1 MKPFIIKMLFCTL
14 VLLNFQVSAHH
25 SAVVFDETKTQLIKG
40 EVTRFVLRN
49 PHMILSVDVPDEN
62 GELVEWK
69 LEGQGIGAMQAMGF
83 DRGSISAG
91 DNITVK
97 ISLMRNGTPGG
108 LVLGLI
114 GADGRAYNME
124 VEEED
129 MYHLLQAKPGK
140 CGKKKPARHNCP
152 LFPMALLR
160 EKIRSM
166 EKPWERWIRITLLLS
181 AHLLPLT

>member
-97 ISLMRNGTPGG
+97 ISPMRNGTPGG

-124 VEEED
+124 VEEEEQRQV
-129 MYHLLQAKPGK
+129 Y
-140 CGKKKPARHNCP
+140 PALMTYVPTSCRRN
-152 LFPMALLR
+152 LANAGR
-160 EKIRSM
+160 ENPPATTAHYFQWHYSGRKSG
-166 EKPWERWIRITLLLS
+166 RWKNHGS
-181 AHLLPLT
+181 AGSG